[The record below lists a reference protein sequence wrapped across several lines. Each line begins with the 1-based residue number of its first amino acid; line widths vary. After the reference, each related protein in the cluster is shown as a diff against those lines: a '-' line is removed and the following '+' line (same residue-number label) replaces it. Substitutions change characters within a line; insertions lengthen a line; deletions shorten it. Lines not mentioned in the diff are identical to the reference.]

1 MSREGVGVSISQD
14 TLIII
19 RELLPSSNEAPLLLY
34 LGIGIF
40 IGVIVV
46 VAKDDRYGNIREL
59 FMKLF

>member
-1 MSREGVGVSISQD
+1 MSISQD